1 MDKPTKTSTAKRGVN
16 LPPHDPLLFSEYRLA
31 RPSPAPA
38 APPAMGAA
46 PAPAMPAP
54 AAPIA
59 VPAAAAGPMFQS
71 PVPRAPDLL
80 AGQVNPTNAAM
91 VANGRSPVPMAPV
104 INAPAFTTSPGAAP
118 RTNGV
123 PFVMPPDPIQ
133 ATTSPGAAG
142 PAPAKAAPAAAQ
154 YVPPNT
160 AEAPPKPITGGPTI
174 PGSGPAPAAAQ
185 QSGYKPPPVN
195 PATGEYIKPG
205 SAPTAAAPA
214 TQPTAPSYTTGQMV
228 KNLARGVGVS
238 MAAGAGGGMLANQ
251 TRDIGNPAGNPVGN
265 VPVDPLM
272 AQIPTGGVP
281 GAGPTPAV
289 QPYNFYRDTE
299 AGRNIGNMASA
310 ASAIPGVGPI
320 AKIAGLALAGV
331 QGFGAQ
337 VRADRGV
344 GVPAAATAAP
354 VAAAPAAAIEQ
365 PYPETAGNR
374 MPAPIAPPEAVATAV
389 ANPTNPNGAVTR
401 IGNSYSGAP
410 GISGDITINGKT
422 PGGGFVANAGTGAPA
437 RLGVNPSID
446 MALSEARSA
455 AMARGDIEAVK
466 ASYGGDFGP
475 KVDPIQA
482 LLNNGRPMTT
492 KKAAAIAT
500 LQSNAA
506 NAESARTA
514 QSAAAKKAGVEAEG
528 ASMDNKAK
536 ARLGVLQEAL
546 FNAKTPK
553 EQVAAEDKLRAF
565 QGRYEK
571 PAPPEEYAYA
581 PGGQVADEN
590 GVVTTQ
596 PGVIFNKRTGEVR
609 QQPQAQQP
617 RTPPAGAVAELKSN
631 PSLAAAF
638 DAKYGAGAAARALG
652 KQ

>member
-91 VANGRSPVPMAPV
+91 VANGRSPVPMVPE
-104 INAPAFTTSPGAAP
+104 IKAPAFTTSPGAAP

-123 PFVMPPDPIQ
+123 PFVMPPDPIV
-133 ATTSPGAAG
+133 ATTSPGAAPPR
-142 PAPAKAAPAAAQ
+142 PAAPGVKPAAAPFSGDPLFPNAQ
-154 YVPPNT
+154 YRVPNT
-160 AEAPPKPITGGPTI
+160 SEAPPKPITGGPTI
-174 PGSGPAPAAAQ
+174 PGTAPAAAA
-185 QSGYKPPPVN
+185 PAPV
-195 PATGEYIKPG
+195 
-205 SAPTAAAPA
+205 AAAQPA
-214 TQPTAPSYTTGQMV
+214 PPQPTPLYKA
-228 KNLARGVGVS
+228 ARGVGATVRTLGPS
-238 MAAGAGGGMLANQ
+238 VVTGGLGALLGNQ
-251 TRDIGNPAGNPVGN
+251 TANVGNPALQPDGAMPINPS
-265 VPVDPLM
+265 M

-281 GAGPTPAV
+281 GAGPTPAT
-289 QPYNFYRDTE
+289 QPYNAFTDTE
-299 AGRNIGNMASA
+299 TGRNLSNIASA
-310 ASAIPGVGPI
+310 AGAFPGLAVGARTAKALSTAAGFGVGS
-320 AKIAGLALAGV
+320 
-331 QGFGAQ
+331 
-337 VRADRGV
+337 RATIQPTA
-344 GVPAAATAAP
+344 PAAVPVDAAP
-354 VAAAPAAAIEQ
+354 VAAPVQ

-374 MPAPIAPPEAVATAV
+374 QLATPVSPAAVAQAV
-389 ANPTNPNGAVTR
+389 ANPANPNGAVTR

-410 GISGDITINGKT
+410 GISGDITVNGKAPAGGFMANGGT
-422 PGGGFVANAGTGAPA
+422 PGAGA
-437 RLGVNPSID
+437 RLGVSPSVD

-455 AMARGDIEAVK
+455 ALARGDIEAVK

-475 KVDPIQA
+475 KVDPIEA
-482 LLNNGRPMTT
+482 LVNNGRPMTT
-492 KKAAAIAT
+492 KKAAAIAA
-500 LQSNAA
+500 LQTNAA
-506 NAESARTA
+506 TAESTRAA

-528 ASMDNKAK
+528 AAMDNKAK
-536 ARLGVLQEAL
+536 ARLGVLQDAV
-546 FNAKTPK
+546 FNAKNPK
-553 EQVAAEDKLRAF
+553 EQAAAEEKLRAF

>member
-1 MDKPTKTSTAKRGVN
+1 M
-16 LPPHDPLLFSEYRLA
+16 
-31 RPSPAPA
+31 
-38 APPAMGAA
+38 
-46 PAPAMPAP
+46 
-54 AAPIA
+54 
-59 VPAAAAGPMFQS
+59 
-71 PVPRAPDLL
+71 
-80 AGQVNPTNAAM
+80 
-91 VANGRSPVPMAPV
+91 
-104 INAPAFTTSPGAAP
+104 
-118 RTNGV
+118 
-123 PFVMPPDPIQ
+123 
-133 ATTSPGAAG
+133 
-142 PAPAKAAPAAAQ
+142 
-154 YVPPNT
+154 
-160 AEAPPKPITGGPTI
+160 
-174 PGSGPAPAAAQ
+174 
-185 QSGYKPPPVN
+185 
-195 PATGEYIKPG
+195 
-205 SAPTAAAPA
+205 
-214 TQPTAPSYTTGQMV
+214 
-228 KNLARGVGVS
+228 
-238 MAAGAGGGMLANQ
+238 
-251 TRDIGNPAGNPVGN
+251 
-265 VPVDPLM
+265 
-272 AQIPTGGVP
+272 
-281 GAGPTPAV
+281 
-289 QPYNFYRDTE
+289 
-299 AGRNIGNMASA
+299 
-310 ASAIPGVGPI
+310 
-320 AKIAGLALAGV
+320 
-331 QGFGAQ
+331 
-337 VRADRGV
+337 
-344 GVPAAATAAP
+344 
-354 VAAAPAAAIEQ
+354 
-365 PYPETAGNR
+365 
-374 MPAPIAPPEAVATAV
+374 
-389 ANPTNPNGAVTR
+389 
-401 IGNSYSGAP
+401 
-410 GISGDITINGKT
+410 
-422 PGGGFVANAGTGAPA
+422 
-437 RLGVNPSID
+437 NPSVD
-446 MALSEARSA
+446 LALSEARSA

-536 ARLGVLQEAL
+536 ARLGVLQDAV
-546 FNAKTPK
+546 FSAKTPK

>member
-31 RPSPAPA
+31 RSSPAPA

-91 VANGRSPVPMAPV
+91 VANGRSPVPMVPE
-104 INAPAFTTSPGAAP
+104 IKAPAFTTSPGAAP

-133 ATTSPGAAG
+133 ATTSPGAA
-142 PAPAKAAPAAAQ
+142 PARPAAPAAKPAPAPFSGDPLFPNAQ
-154 YVPPNT
+154 YRVPNT
-160 AEAPPKPITGGPTI
+160 SEAPPKPITGGPTI
-174 PGSGPAPAAAQ
+174 PDPASEAAPKVRRGTGFTVTEPPKPPSMGARAARAVRSAAGPALGAAALIPEQLDVAKVAADPNATKLDVATQQGQALGRYGAAGVGAAMGGAAGLATGPLAPVVAPIAAIAGGAAGYWAGDKFIEGARRLIGVDPAAPASRVPAPA
-185 QSGYKPPPVN
+185 
-195 PATGEYIKPG
+195 
-205 SAPTAAAPA
+205 
-214 TQPTAPSYTTGQMV
+214 
-228 KNLARGVGVS
+228 
-238 MAAGAGGGMLANQ
+238 
-251 TRDIGNPAGNPVGN
+251 
-265 VPVDPLM
+265 
-272 AQIPTGGVP
+272 
-281 GAGPTPAV
+281 
-289 QPYNFYRDTE
+289 
-299 AGRNIGNMASA
+299 
-310 ASAIPGVGPI
+310 
-320 AKIAGLALAGV
+320 
-331 QGFGAQ
+331 
-337 VRADRGV
+337 
-344 GVPAAATAAP
+344 AAP
-354 VAAAPAAAIEQ
+354 VAAAPAAAA
-365 PYPETAGNR
+365 PGAAYPETAGNR
-374 MPAPIAPPEAVATAV
+374 QPAAPVAPTAVAQAV
-389 ANPTNPNGAVTR
+389 ANPTNPSGAVTR

-410 GISGDITINGKT
+410 GISGDITVNGKA
-422 PGGGFVANAGTGAPA
+422 PGGGFMANGGTPGSGA
-437 RLGVNPSID
+437 RLGVNPSVD
-446 MALSEARSA
+446 LALSEARSA
-455 AMARGDIEAVK
+455 AMARGDVEAVK

-475 KVDPIQA
+475 KVDPVEA
-482 LLNNGRPMTT
+482 LINNGRPMTT
-492 KKAAAIAT
+492 KKAAAIAA
-500 LQSNAA
+500 LQTNTA
-506 NAESARTA
+506 NAESTRATQQATARR
-514 QSAAAKKAGVEAEG
+514 AGIEAEG
-528 ASMDNKAK
+528 LGMDNKAK
-536 ARLGVLQEAL
+536 ARLGVLQDAL

-553 EQVAAEDKLRAF
+553 EQAAAEDKLRAF
-565 QGRYEK
+565 QGKYEK

-617 RTPPAGAVAELKSN
+617 RPPPAGAVAELKSN

>member
-16 LPPHDPLLFSEYRLA
+16 LPEHDPLLFSEYRLA

-91 VANGRSPVPMAPV
+91 VANGRSPVPMVPE
-104 INAPAFTTSPGAAP
+104 IKAPAFTTSPGAAP

-133 ATTSPGAAG
+133 ATTSPGAA
-142 PAPAKAAPAAAQ
+142 PPRPAAPFSGDPLFPSAQ
-154 YVPPNT
+154 RVAPNT
-160 AEAPPKPITGGPTI
+160 REAPPKPITGGPTI
-174 PGSGPAPAAAQ
+174 PGTAPAAAAPAPVAAP
-185 QSGYKPPPVN
+185 KPAAPPP
-195 PATGEYIKPG
+195 
-205 SAPTAAAPA
+205 APLYNA
-214 TQPTAPSYTTGQMV
+214 
-228 KNLARGVGVS
+228 ARGVGATVRTLGPS
-238 MAAGAGGGMLANQ
+238 VVTAGLGALLGNQ
-251 TRDIGNPAGNPVGN
+251 TADIGNPALQPDGAMPINPA
-265 VPVDPLM
+265 M

-281 GAGPTPAV
+281 GAGPTPAT
-289 QPYNFYRDTE
+289 QPYNAFTDTE
-299 AGRNIGNMASA
+299 TGRNLSNIASA
-310 ASAIPGVGPI
+310 AGALPGLAVGARTAKALSTAAGFGVGSKATIQPT
-320 AKIAGLALAGV
+320 A
-331 QGFGAQ
+331 
-337 VRADRGV
+337 
-344 GVPAAATAAP
+344 PAAAP
-354 VAAAPAAAIEQ
+354 VAAAPAAAPAQ

-374 MPAPIAPPEAVATAV
+374 QMAAPVSPAAVAQAV
-389 ANPTNPNGAVTR
+389 ANPANPNGAVTR

-410 GISGDITINGKT
+410 GISGDITINGKA
-422 PGGGFVANAGTGAPA
+422 PAGGFVANGGTPGTGA
-437 RLGVNPSID
+437 RLGVNPSVD
-446 MALSEARSA
+446 LALSEARSA

-536 ARLGVLQEAL
+536 ARLGVLQDAV
-546 FNAKTPK
+546 FSAKTPK